1 MADEGLVQYSTE
13 GGKKPFGGFFQKRF
27 NGFLVN
33 ILLSLQMAV
42 GGLK

>member
-1 MADEGLVQYSTE
+1 MVDVEGLVQKR
-13 GGKKPFGGFFQKRF
+13 GWKKPFGGFFQKRF
-27 NGFLVN
+27 NGFFVN